1 MVTKPDAMAARKKNK
16 EENETLDDL
25 EHNEDRRG
33 CCYQPLL
40 KMSPEAAD
48 RGDSRPADLRLL
60 QGQVE
65 SHWQVRSSESLESHG
80 LVSVAP
86 GASGSLAHGDRAGS
100 SVRAQASGTS
110 GPLRQLGGR
119 ATEWPPVRLGDSESR
134 VRLISGGPSDAVATV
149 TVAHVGLR
157 ACTWRATRRTRT
169 AAMTVEV
176 LHQIET
182 RDK

>member
-1 MVTKPDAMAARKKNK
+1 VHGDQTGRDGGTKKVR

-25 EHNEDRRG
+25 EHNEDGRG

-60 QGQVE
+60 PSQVE

-86 GASGSLAHGDRAGS
+86 GASESLAHGDRAGS

-119 ATEWPPVRLGDSESR
+119 ATEWPPVRLGDSEPR
-134 VRLISGGPSDAVATV
+134 VVRLISGGPSDAVATAGAV
-149 TVAHVGLR
+149 QHAPRARRRGGAAVADR
-157 ACTWRATRRTRT
+157 ALLT
-169 AAMTVEV
+169 A
-176 LHQIET
+176 LGP
-182 RDK
+182 